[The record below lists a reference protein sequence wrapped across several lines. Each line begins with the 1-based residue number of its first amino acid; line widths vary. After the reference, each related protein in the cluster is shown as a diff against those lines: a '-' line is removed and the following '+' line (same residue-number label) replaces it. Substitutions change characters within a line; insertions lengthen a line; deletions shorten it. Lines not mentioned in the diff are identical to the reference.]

1 MQIHSQVQQAALTS
15 ILTPI
20 QSSLSD
26 AESASTSESAESAEV
41 PASNQ
46 SQGSTGAGRSAALL
60 GSAVLARVDELVQK
74 CVSTKA
80 SIKEMRT
87 R

>member
-1 MQIHSQVQQAALTS
+1 MHSQIQQAAVTS

-20 QSSLSD
+20 QTSLTD
-26 AESASTSESAESAEV
+26 AQSASTSESAESAEV
-41 PASNQ
+41 PASNE
-46 SQGSTGAGRSAALL
+46 SQGGAGAGRSTALL

-74 CVSTKA
+74 CAGSKA
-80 SIKEMRT
+80 SVKEMRT